1 MVQNQVFSVKIGGQ
15 AGQGIKSSGQL
26 LAKLAVRSGY
36 HVYDY
41 SEYSS
46 LIRGGHN
53 AIQLVISSVEAT
65 APLKRTDFLIA
76 LNQETVDRHG
86 SELTQTSVLL
96 FDEKNKFKLDLLP
109 VGVKVLKMPLSK
121 LSSAAGGGELE
132 ANSVALGV
140 VLALLGGELKIL
152 NDIIAESFGHDEKE
166 KCVNLE
172 SAASGFKFTK
182 ENFAD
187 SQKSILAVHAAQP
200 RMLVNGNEAVALGA
214 IAAGLKFAAIYP
226 MTPIS
231 GLLAVLAKNAE
242 KYGYVFKQPED
253 EISAVNMAIGAS
265 FAGARSL
272 TATSGGGFCLMTEG
286 LGLSAM
292 TETPLVI
299 VEGMRPGPA
308 TGLPT
313 WYEQGD
319 LQFVLHA
326 HQGEF
331 PRIVLAAG
339 DGQEAFFLTA
349 QAFNLADKYQLPVIL
364 LLDKN
369 ICENDQSFEPFNL
382 PTVKI
387 DRGKLELT
395 ENSGYRRYAPE
406 KDGVSGRS
414 LPGSGSF
421 FTANSD
427 EHDETGFSTEEAG
440 GRLKQMEKR
449 MSKLTACK
457 QNEMADPRLFGP
469 EDAKTTIVSWGS
481 NKGSI
486 LEALKSLEGV
496 NYLHVTWMSPF
507 PAEAVKKVLHKSK
520 RIIDVEANYS
530 GQLAG
535 LIREKTGIEITD
547 RFLKYDGRPFYPEEI
562 IEKMKNYG

>member
-1 MVQNQVFSVKIGGQ
+1 MLKNQVFSVKIGGQ
-15 AGQGIKSSGQL
+15 AGQGIKSVGQIL
-26 LAKLAVRSGY
+26 GKLAVRSGY
-36 HVYDY
+36 HVYSY

-53 AIQLVISSVEAT
+53 VIQLVISKSEVT
-65 APLKRTDFLIA
+65 SPLKKTDFLIA

-96 FDEKNKFKLDLLP
+96 FDEKNKFKLDPLP
-109 VGVKVLKMPLSK
+109 AGVKVLKVPLSK

-140 VLALLGGELKIL
+140 VLALLGGELEIL
-152 NDIIAESFGHDEKE
+152 NGAVAESFGHDEKE

-172 SAASGFKFTK
+172 LAASGFKFAK

-187 SQKSILAVHAAQP
+187 SQKSILAVRAAQP

-214 IAAGLKFAAIYP
+214 IAAGLKFAAVYP

-231 GLLAVLAKNAE
+231 GLLSILARKAE
-242 KYGYVFKQPED
+242 KYGFIFKQPED

-313 WYEQGD
+313 WCEQGD
-319 LQFVLHA
+319 LRFVLHA

-339 DGQEAFFLTA
+339 DGREAFYLTV
-349 QAFNLADKYQLPVIL
+349 QAFNLADKYQLPVIV

-369 ICENDQSFEPFNL
+369 ICENDQSFEPFDTASIKVN
-382 PTVKI
+382 
-387 DRGKLELT
+387 RGKIEMR
-395 ENSGYRRYAPE
+395 EVAGYRRYTPE
-406 KDGVSGRS
+406 KDGVSVRS

-421 FTANSD
+421 FVANSD
-427 EHDETGFSTEEAG
+427 EHDETGFSTEEAAE
-440 GRLKQMEKR
+440 RLKQMGKR
-449 MSKLTACK
+449 MSKLTACE
-457 QNEMADPRLFGP
+457 QNEMAGPQLFGP

-507 PAEAVKKVLHKSK
+507 PAEAVKKILQKSK
-520 RIIDVEANYS
+520 RVVDVEANYS

-547 RFLKYDGRPFYPEEI
+547 KFLKYDGRPFYPEEI